1 MLKSLDCTLIIAV
14 TALVLFGLVAIGSAT
29 LEFTGDSFSR
39 LKDANVLVRLLY
51 LDYTYM
57 VKQLIWFLIG
67 IVFMGVII
75 YIPYEDLLKHTRL
88 FYILNLII
96 LGAVLVTGHTTYGA
110 QRWIDVGPFAFQ
122 PSEFSK
128 VLMII
133 TFTSFLAKRQGK
145 LVRLS
150 DLFPCLIYV
159 GIPIILVLKQ
169 PDLGTSLV
177 FIAVMFSML
186 FFAGARSSILLGI
199 LGAGMALVA
208 GLFLAHL
215 YLHDIDLQGKEQ
227 LAALEQERQVATE
240 RSQRQEL
247 DEKYQQVSEQYRR
260 IRELHEKLHNYT
272 LKEYQMTRLLIFL
285 NPNNDL
291 LGAGY
296 HIWQSLIAIGSGG
309 LVGKGLLGGTQS
321 HLTFL
326 PARHTD
332 FIFSVVG
339 EEFGFLGALVLLGLF
354 LIILSRGIGIALGAR
369 DLTGTLLAMGV
380 VSMFAFHVFVNV
392 GMTAGIMP
400 VTGIPLPFF
409 SYGGSNMIMS
419 MMALGLLLN
428 VHVRRRKI
436 LF

>member
-1 MLKSLDCTLIIAV
+1 MLKSLDYTLIIV
-14 TALVLFGLVAIGSAT
+14 VSALVLFGLVAIGSAT

-39 LKDANVLVRLLY
+39 LQDTNVLVRFLY
-51 LDYTYM
+51 LDYTYIL
-57 VKQLIWFLIG
+57 KQLTWFLIG

-88 FYILNLII
+88 LYIFNLFI
-96 LGAVLVTGHTTYGA
+96 LGAVLVTGHMAYGA

-133 TFTSFLAKRQGK
+133 TFTGFLVKRQGN
-145 LVRLS
+145 LARVR
-150 DLFPCLIYV
+150 DLFPCFIYV
-159 GIPIILVLKQ
+159 GIPVILVLKQ

-186 FFAGARSSILLGI
+186 FFAGARSSILLGT

-208 GLFLAHL
+208 GLFLAHM
-215 YLHDIDLQGKEQ
+215 YLHDLDLQGKEQ
-227 LAALEQERQVATE
+227 LAALERERQVATE
-240 RSQRQEL
+240 HLRRQEL
-247 DEKYQQVSEQYRR
+247 DEKYQQLSEKYKKA
-260 IRELHEKLHNYT
+260 RELHEEYHNYT

-285 NPNNDL
+285 NPNSDL

-309 LVGKGLLGGTQS
+309 LAGKGLLGGTQS

-326 PARHTD
+326 PVRHTD

-339 EEFGFLGALVLLGLF
+339 EEFGFLGTLVLLGLF
-354 LIILSRGIGIALGAR
+354 LVIITRGIGIALDAR

-392 GMTAGIMP
+392 GMTTGIMP
-400 VTGIPLPFF
+400 VAGIPLPFF

-419 MMALGLLLN
+419 MMAMGLLLN

>member
-1 MLKSLDCTLIIAV
+1 MLKSLDYTLIIV
-14 TALVLFGLVAIGSAT
+14 VSALVLFGLVVIGSAT

-39 LKDANVLVRLLY
+39 LQDTNVLVRFLY
-51 LDYTYM
+51 LDYTYIL
-57 VKQLIWFLIG
+57 KQLIWFLIG

-75 YIPYEDLLKHTRL
+75 YVPYEDLLKHTRL
-88 FYILNLII
+88 LYILNLLI
-96 LGAVLVTGHTTYGA
+96 LGAVLVTGHMAYGA

-133 TFTSFLAKRQGK
+133 TFTGFLVKRQGN
-145 LVRLS
+145 LAGVR
-150 DLFPCLIYV
+150 DLFPCFVYV
-159 GIPIILVLKQ
+159 GLPAILILKQ

-186 FFAGARSSILLGI
+186 FFAGARSSILLGT

-215 YLHDIDLQGKEQ
+215 YLHNLDLQGKEQ
-227 LAALEQERQVATE
+227 LAALERERQVATE
-240 RSQRQEL
+240 HLQRQEL
-247 DEKYQQVSEQYRR
+247 DRKYQQLSEQYQVK
-260 IRELHEKLHNYT
+260 RELHEKFHNYT

-285 NPNNDL
+285 NPDSDL

-309 LVGKGLLGGTQS
+309 LAGKGLLGGTQS

-326 PARHTD
+326 PVRHTD

-339 EEFGFLGALVLLGLF
+339 EEFGFLGALLLLGLF
-354 LIILSRGIGIALGAR
+354 LVILFRGIRIALGAR

-380 VSMFAFHVFVNV
+380 VSMFSFHVFVNV
-392 GMTAGIMP
+392 GMTTGIMP

-419 MMALGLLLN
+419 MMAMGLLLN
-428 VHVRRRKI
+428 VYVRRRKI